1 VRSRFAVLFLAV
13 GALAVSAVA
22 ATAAPHHNKGLTIA
36 ATPDPII
43 AGDGVLIYG
52 QLDGTTVA
60 GQTIDLYHKVAPAT
74 KYTLI
79 QKTTTNSDGFYEFTR
94 AEGKVITNRDWY
106 VTGPSKTHSKTI
118 EEKVQAVV
126 DLTTPAAS
134 SSALTGSPVV
144 FTGSVYPAHAHQTVR
159 IQEQNSVTGNGWR
172 TIASG
177 KTTSLS
183 TFAISKRFAYPG
195 DYTLRA
201 EFGADKRNV
210 ASASDSVTLSVQQ
223 KENPEFTINTDAP
236 VIAEGGSADLTG
248 TLYSSSTPLTP
259 KPSTAIELWGSTA
272 GGKFVKVAPG
282 TTGLDGSYSFTVAP
296 KHNTVYQVRAAKVH
310 TARLYEGVADVVIA
324 NYSSTTPT
332 AGTAITVT
340 GTVSPNKN
348 GHWIYLQEL
357 RPDGSW
363 ATIVGGKVTTGSAYS
378 LSYAF
383 GSIGSYKVRVR
394 IFGGPENVG
403 AASAAQDVT
412 VSPAPAASTLPPA
425 TP

>member
-36 ATPDPII
+36 ATPDPIV

-52 QLDGTTVA
+52 QLDGTNVA

-74 KYTLI
+74 HYTLI
-79 QKTTTNSDGFYEFTR
+79 QATTTNSDGFYEFTR
-94 AEGKVITNRDWY
+94 VEGKVLTNRDWY
-106 VTGPSKTHSKTI
+106 VTGPNKTHSKTI
-118 EEKVQAVV
+118 KEKVQADV
-126 DLTTPAAS
+126 DLTSPVSS
-134 SSALTGSPVV
+134 SSALTNTPVV
-144 FTGSVYPAHAHQTVR
+144 FTGSVYPAHAHQFVR
-159 IQEQNSVTGNGWR
+159 IQDQNGLTGNGWH
-172 TIASG
+172 TLASG
-177 KTTSLS
+177 RTTSLS
-183 TFAISKRFAYPG
+183 TFAITKRFAYPG
-195 DYTLRA
+195 DYTIRA
-201 EFGADKRNV
+201 EFGSDARNV
-210 ASASDSVTLSVQQ
+210 GSASDSVTLIVQQ

-236 VIAEGGSADLTG
+236 VIAEGSSADLTG
-248 TLYSSSTPLTP
+248 TLYTSSTPLTP
-259 KPSTAIELWGSTA
+259 EPSTAIALYGSTA
-272 GGKFVKVAPG
+272 GGKFVKVAHG

-324 NYSSTTPT
+324 NYSSTTPA

-340 GTVSPNKN
+340 GSVSPDKN

-357 RPDGSW
+357 RPDGAW
-363 ATIVGGKVTTGSAYS
+363 ATIVGGKVGTGSAYS

-383 GSIGSYKVRVR
+383 GSTGIYKVRVR

-403 AASAAQDVT
+403 AASAPQSVT
-412 VSPAPAASTLPPA
+412 VSAAAAAATLPPA